1 MARGLP
7 AALICSPLGFLLSD
21 GDYMDYRVLEL
32 TGSPHEIGRRLARE
46 LARVPAPFR
55 RNPWED
61 DHDFLQACAAVLRAT
76 HAPLWEEIAAFA
88 DALDLPP
95 ERGLFIRAARI
106 PQGCSVLA
114 WRTHDNRVLVGRNY
128 DFYVQMPTRHLLR
141 TTAAGSLAHL
151 GMNGGL
157 VGGRYDGVN
166 ERGLFIGL
174 HKVMADQAPH
184 YAPGVPYHLMP
195 RLALDLCAT
204 TAEAVSLFRDIP
216 QLASFNYSIADKS
229 GDFAQVECYPG
240 RAPAVHRSREIMATT
255 NHYADSDLAQLI
267 GRRPTAESRARQASL
282 CAAVQEERG
291 DPWVR
296 TAQALSDHA
305 TPLCCH
311 KEFGTTLWS
320 GLFDLSGERV
330 AYAFGPPCVTPYRE
344 YEWPG

>member
-1 MARGLP
+1 M
-7 AALICSPLGFLLSD
+7 F
-21 GDYMDYRVLEL
+21 DYRVLEL
-32 TGSPHEIGRRLARE
+32 IGSPHEIGRRLARE
-46 LARVPAPFR
+46 LVRVPSPFR

-61 DHDFLQACAAVLRAT
+61 NAEFLQACATLLRSL

-114 WRTHDNRVLVGRNY
+114 WRSHNGRVLVGRNY

-141 TTAAGSLAHL
+141 THTAGSFAHL

-174 HKVMADQAPH
+174 HKVMADRAPQ
-184 YAPGVPYHLMP
+184 YAPGIPYHLMP

-204 TAEAVSLFRDIP
+204 TAETVRLFAQIP
-216 QLASFNYSIADKS
+216 QLASFNYTIADKHA
-229 GDFAQVECYPG
+229 DFARIECYPG
-240 RAPAVHRSREIMATT
+240 LPIAVQRSQEIIATT
-255 NHYADSDLAQLI
+255 NHYNSAELAKMV
-267 GRRPTAESRARQASL
+267 GRRPIADSQARESSL
-282 CAAVQEERG
+282 RAAVAHERG
-291 DPWVR
+291 DPWVQ

-320 GLFDLSGERV
+320 GLFDLTSERV
-330 AYAFGPPCVTPYRE
+330 AYAFGPPCSTAYRE
-344 YEWPG
+344 HDWPGG